1 MGDVQ
6 DALEAHLRPLGGPFL
21 FVGAGL
27 TRRYSGLPNWEGLLR
42 RFADLTSKPYE
53 YYLGAAG
60 SDFPLTASKIAEE
73 FYEVW
78 WNSPEYEQSRHDNAG
93 AVSDGASALKIEV
106 SRFVDAELAKSTVP
120 PDLADEWELLR
131 NATVDGIITTNYDAL
146 LSKAFP
152 DFEVFIGQ
160 EQLLFADTQGIAET
174 YMIHGSAAEPESLV
188 LTQDDYK
195 DYQARNP
202 YLAAKLLTIFV
213 EHPVLFLGYSLGD
226 ANVNGIL
233 HSLVQGLR
241 AKNID
246 KLQKRLIFVEWK
258 ENEAATISET
268 VIMVD
273 GVTIPI
279 TRLIVPDF
287 REVFAAL
294 GARERAIP
302 AKWLRILKEQVY
314 EIVLSNDP
322 RDRLVAYAD
331 IDSATAEDISVVFGV
346 GAKMAVEG
354 IVGLPRLKLFA
365 DVLDN
370 PDGGYPCAEIV
381 ERLLPTFP
389 TRSWFPIFKYLRGA
403 GLLASDG
410 TFIDT
415 SSVPKKVVTRAAL
428 HRRVVVTA
436 APTGKRRQSMSR
448 VTAKHDDRWVFTEA
462 LNMPGHTNDPDGFR
476 DYLIEKEPLSRTNA
490 WWAGQYGK
498 LIVAYDYMRYGPRL

>member
-1 MGDVQ
+1 MGDVR

-27 TRRYSGLPNWEGLLR
+27 TRRYAGLPNWEGLLR
-42 RFADLTSKPYE
+42 RFAGFTDKPYE

-60 SDFPLTASKIAEE
+60 SDLPLTASKIAEE

-78 WNSPEYEQSRHDNAG
+78 WNAPEYEASRQENSG
-93 AVSDGASALKIEV
+93 AVTDGASALKIEV
-106 SRFVDAELAKSTVP
+106 SRFVDDELAKSTIP
-120 PDLADEWELLR
+120 AELTDEWELLR
-131 NATVDGIITTNYDAL
+131 QATVDGIITTNYDGL
-146 LSKAFP
+146 LKEAFP
-152 DFEVFIGQ
+152 DFEVFVGQ

-188 LTQDDYK
+188 LTQEDYK

-258 ENEAATISET
+258 QNGDATISET
-268 VIMVD
+268 VVMVD

-279 TRLIVPDF
+279 TRVIVPDF
-287 REVFAAL
+287 REVFGAL

-346 GAKMAVEG
+346 GAKMAIEG

-370 PDGGYPCAEIV
+370 PDGAYPAAEIV

-389 TRSWFPIFKYLRGA
+389 TRSWFPVFKYLRGA
-403 GLLASDG
+403 GLVADDG
-410 TFIDT
+410 SITDAT
-415 SSVPKKVVTRAAL
+415 KVPRKVATRAAL
-428 HRRVVVTA
+428 HRRVVVTTPPA
-436 APTGKRRQSMSR
+436 GKRRQRMAR
-448 VTAKHDDRWVFTEA
+448 ITAKYDDRWIFTEA

-476 DYLIEKEPLSRTNA
+476 DYLVAKEPLSHTNA

-498 LIVAYDYMRYGPRL
+498 LIVAYDYMKYGPRG